1 MKNQRRPSIS
11 GLDRVKELELR
22 LDRMEEVERESK
34 EDSRLQQMKAQV
46 QNELM
51 ILKIKLNLVSDEV
64 KDDHIGELMET
75 ALYMKGNSR
84 NPRAA
89 LDAYSQIIQL
99 DRVNSEAH
107 YRYAFLHYTNR
118 QWLKAIQYF
127 QKALDNQRRDESNF
141 PLAQDQVIKARLF
154 IGYCA
159 AQISKEALQE
169 AKELDTGIFDLPAE
183 GISIQDL
190 SNQLRTTLEN
200 TEFILVTP
208 SGKEGISRSTYDKLL
223 AKLDNEALLLSF
235 VDAEPFI
242 QRGDDP
248 RNPITLWDSILL
260 KRLLLKSVRNLPL
273 SVVELNGFIEET
285 GTISEVSWDSFR
297 QKVRRLNNRLRESGF
312 SENLIVADAGFQRYR
327 INSKKFYIVA
337 REDQHL

>member
-1 MKNQRRPSIS
+1 MKNQRKPSSS
-11 GLDRVKELELR
+11 GLERVKDLELR
-22 LDRMEEVERESK
+22 LERMEEVERESK
-34 EDSRLQQMKAQV
+34 EDSHLQQMKAQV

-51 ILKIKLNLVSDEV
+51 NLKIKLNLVTDGE

-75 ALYMKGNSR
+75 ALYTKGNSR
-84 NPRAA
+84 DPQSA
-89 LDAYSQIIQL
+89 LYAYRQIIQL
-99 DRVNSEAH
+99 ERDNPEAH
-107 YRYAFLHYTNR
+107 YRYAFLHYKNR
-118 QWLKAIQYF
+118 QWVKAIQYF
-127 QKALDNQRRDESNF
+127 QKALDNQRRDDSNF

-159 AQISKEALQE
+159 AQISKEALQD

-208 SGKEGISRSTYDKLL
+208 SGKEGISRSTYVKLL

-248 RNPITLWDSILL
+248 RNPITVLESILL
-260 KRLLLKSVRNLPL
+260 KRLLLKSKRSSAL
-273 SVVELNGFIEET
+273 SVVELNGFMEET
-285 GTISEVSWDSFR
+285 GTINEVSWSTFR
-297 QKVRRLNNRLRESGF
+297 RQISRLNNRLRESGF
-312 SENLIVADAGFQRYR
+312 SENLIVVDAGLQRYR
-327 INSKKFYIVA
+327 INSKEFYIVA